1 MHVLNSIKVGV
12 DTATYVDVGADGSL
26 GSFKNIL
33 MENCNVGNLGI
44 GKER

>member
-12 DTATYVDVGADGSL
+12 DTATYVDVAVDGSL
-26 GSFKNIL
+26 GSSKNIL
-33 MENCNVGNLGI
+33 MESYNVGNLGI